1 MGNAEEE
8 SIVVLPASITVTK
21 NGQLV
26 FQAAA
31 GRLGFAMS
39 ASCDFL
45 CFASGVIGAS
55 YTILED
61 AARRIAG
68 MGYETVFAVGAVEQ
82 RFAPTRS

>member
-1 MGNAEEE
+1 M
-8 SIVVLPASITVTK
+8 VLPSSITVTN
-21 NGQLV
+21 NGQPV
-26 FQAAA
+26 FQAEA
-31 GRLGFAMS
+31 GRLGFARS